1 MADTS
6 LNSYQI
12 IKTVNSSLRFSLYQ
26 AKQIETG
33 NVVLIK
39 TPDSQRTNDIG
50 LKHDLVN
57 EANSHLQLNHPF
69 IRHVYETREENG
81 TAYLIGE

>member
-1 MADTS
+1 MLETS

-12 IKTVNSSLRFSLYQ
+12 IKTVHSSLRFSLYQ

-33 NVVLIK
+33 HIVLIK
-39 TPDSQRTNDIG
+39 TPDTQRVNDAQ
-50 LKHDLVN
+50 LKQDLIN
-57 EANSHLQLNHPF
+57 EANTHLKLKLPQ
-69 IRHVYETREENG
+69 IRKVYEIREEKG